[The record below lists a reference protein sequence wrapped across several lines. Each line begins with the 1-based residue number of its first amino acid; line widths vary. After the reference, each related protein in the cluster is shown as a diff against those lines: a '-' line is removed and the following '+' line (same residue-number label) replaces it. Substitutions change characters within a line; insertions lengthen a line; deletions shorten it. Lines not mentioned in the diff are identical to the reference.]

1 MKKAW
6 SDLKSFITV
15 ITMLLFAYCIVRQVP
30 IDETLKTTL
39 ATVVGFFLGS
49 KINSKEDEWTMEDEV
64 MQPVDEIK
72 EENYTEEV

>member
-15 ITMLLFAYCIVRQVP
+15 VTMMLFAYCVITQIP
-30 IDETLKTTL
+30 IPNELQNVL

-49 KINSKEDEWTMEDEV
+49 KVNKEG
-64 MQPVDEIK
+64 
-72 EENYTEEV
+72 